1 LPDAWVNWFA
11 CCGLVDRDGD
21 LLGWRWDREL
31 IPIDGCEEGASSWF
45 VGTISS
51 SLVSVRLRR
60 QSDSP
65 MYYVFYEVTV
75 L

>member
-1 LPDAWVNWFA
+1 
-11 CCGLVDRDGD
+11 
-21 LLGWRWDREL
+21 L

-51 SLVSVRLRR
+51 SLVTVRLGR

-65 MYYVFYEVTV
+65 MYYIFYEVTV